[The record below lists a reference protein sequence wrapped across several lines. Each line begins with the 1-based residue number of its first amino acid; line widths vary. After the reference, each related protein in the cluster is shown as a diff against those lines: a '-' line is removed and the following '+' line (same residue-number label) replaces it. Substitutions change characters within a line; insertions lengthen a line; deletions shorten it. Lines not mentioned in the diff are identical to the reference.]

1 MINILKYADTI
12 RSENRHDLVTT
23 DHVLLSIIV
32 NNQRINEIF
41 EKNDVTVS
49 DLIVAIDDMHKV
61 TEILNNTQPPISQKP
76 KINIIN
82 LEDMFDDEE
91 NDILNI
97 LQNTLGGG
105 NKLKENEDGIPFC
118 INLNQLAELNKI
130 DDIYGRDEEIN
141 KIVGIL
147 NRRKNNNVVIVG
159 DPGVGKSCLID
170 GFAHRI
176 VNNIVPP
183 TMSECVIWKLNTSS
197 LVAGTQFRGMIE
209 DRINNITKNLKQNKN
224 NILFVD
230 DIHIL
235 SSSNKSNELDIMGL
249 LNGIL
254 SDGDIKV
261 IVSTNFKGYKNVFEN
276 SSSSSNKFQK
286 IVIDKPS
293 KEECYNIMMSIKG
306 EYEQHH
312 KVRYSDNIIKLCIN
326 LAERYDTEKTLPTS
340 AIDLLDEVGSYC
352 FLQNTFSITSQEL
365 NEMKKELKKDIKI
378 ALKKDDIEK
387 VMNIENELE
396 NIDKNIAKLNKDSW
410 LITENSI
417 NVSDDDVYK
426 VISRNTN
433 IPLNKI
439 SCDDNRKLKNISETL
454 KKHIIG
460 QDECIDKVSKAIK
473 RGKIGLNKKNKP
485 LASLFFLGSSG
496 SGKTY
501 LSKKIAEE
509 IFGSEK
515 YLVRFDMSEYS
526 DKTSVNK
533 LIGTGSGY
541 VGYDNGGLLTEAIKK
556 QKYCVLLIDEIEKAN
571 DDIFNT
577 FLQVLDE
584 GNLTDNTGKKVD
596 FKNTIVIMTSNVG
609 TKNASLSKDMDFC
622 GSTNNSKKREI
633 IEKELKN
640 KFPPE
645 FINRFDEI
653 IHFNNLSKDNLKAIT
668 AIELEKLV
676 KNMSNE
682 GYCLKTNENVIECL
696 LNKLDEDKDN
706 SFGARPIL
714 RVIQNEIENKI
725 IDEIIENP
733 NKKDYMIVVEKN
745 EIKVI

>member
-1 MINILKYADTI
+1 
-12 RSENRHDLVTT
+12 
-23 DHVLLSIIV
+23 LLSIIV

-49 DLIVAIDDMHKV
+49 DLIVAVDDMHNV
-61 TEILNNTQPPISQKP
+61 TEILNNTPPITPQKP

-91 NDILNI
+91 KDILNI

-105 NKLKENEDGIPFC
+105 SKPKESEGGVPFC
-118 INLNQLAELNKI
+118 VNLNQLAELNKI
-130 DDIYGRDEEIN
+130 DDVYGRDEEIN
-141 KIVGIL
+141 KIIETL
-147 NRRKNNNVVIVG
+147 NRRKNNNVVVVG
-159 DPGVGKSCLID
+159 DPGVGKSSLIH
-170 GFAHRI
+170 GFAYRI

-183 TMSECVIWKLNTSS
+183 TMSECVIWKLNVSS

-209 DRINNITKNLKQNKN
+209 DRINDITKKLKENKN
-224 NILFVD
+224 SIFFVD
-230 DIHIL
+230 DVHNL

-249 LNGIL
+249 LDGII
-254 SDGDIKV
+254 SDGNIKI
-261 IVSTNFKGYKNVFEN
+261 IVTTNYKGYKSVFEN

-293 KEECYNIMMSIKG
+293 KEECYNIMLSIKE
-306 EYEQHH
+306 EYEKHH
-312 KVRYSDNIIKLCIN
+312 KVVYSDEIIKLCIN
-326 LAERYDTEKTLPTS
+326 LAERYNSDKTLPTS
-340 AIDLLDEVGSYC
+340 AIDLMDEVGSYC

-365 NEMKKELKKDIKI
+365 NEMKKELKKDIKT
-378 ALKKDDIEK
+378 ALKKDDIEE
-387 VMNIENELE
+387 VLNIENELE

-410 LITENSI
+410 LFTENNI
-417 NVSDDDVYK
+417 KVSDDDVYK

-439 SCDDNRKLKNISETL
+439 SCDENKKLKNIDEIL
-454 KKHIIG
+454 KKHVIG
-460 QDECIDKVSKAIK
+460 QDECIDKVSRAIK
-473 RGKIGLNKKNKP
+473 RGKIGLNKRNKP
-485 LASLFFLGSSG
+485 MASFFFLGSSG

-571 DDIFNT
+571 EEIFNT
-577 FLQVLDE
+577 FLQILDE
-584 GNLTDNTGKKVD
+584 GVLTDNTGKKID
-596 FKNTIVIMTSNVG
+596 FKNTIIIMTSNVG
-609 TKNASLSKDMDFC
+609 TKNASLSKDVDFD
-622 GSTNNSKKREI
+622 GNINSSKKREI
-633 IEKELKN
+633 IERELKN

-653 IHFNNLSKDNLKAIT
+653 IHFNNLSNDDLKTIT
-668 AIELEKLV
+668 AIELEKLI
-676 KNMSNE
+676 KNTSNE
-682 GYCLKTNENVIECL
+682 GYCLKTDEKLVEYLFKKIES
-696 LNKLDEDKDN
+696 DKDGN
-706 SFGARPIL
+706 YGARPIL
-714 RVIQNEIENKI
+714 RIIQTEVENKI
-725 IDEIIENP
+725 IDEIIDNP
-733 NKKDYMIVVEKN
+733 NKKDYTIVVEKN